1 MNKQLQRLTVLA
13 GAVAL
18 ATGLVACNKSEDQT
32 AGQKLDSAIAKTED
46 AAREAEAKAAAAAS
60 QAKDAAS
67 RMGEQIKEGAA
78 EMRADASAAADR
90 VASSVDDAAITASVS
105 ASLVKDP
112 DLSAIKI
119 NVDTAGGVVTLSG
132 PAPNQAA
139 KDRAETIA
147 KAVSGVKQ
155 VNNKLEVKS

>member
-1 MNKQLQRLTVLA
+1 MNKQLQRLTVLT

-18 ATGLVACNKSEDQT
+18 ATALVACNKAEDQT

-119 NVDTAGGVVTLSG
+119 NVNTAGGVVTLSG
-132 PAPNQAA
+132 PAPSQAA

>member
-1 MNKQLQRLTVLA
+1 MKKHLQHLTVLA
-13 GAVAL
+13 AAVAL
-18 ATGLVACNKSEDQT
+18 TTGLVACNKTEDQT

-46 AAREAEAKAAAAAS
+46 AAREAEAKATAAAS
-60 QAKDAAS
+60 EAKDAAA
-67 RMGEQIKEGAA
+67 RVGEQIKESAA
-78 EMRADASAAADR
+78 EIKADASAAASH

-119 NVDTAGGVVTLSG
+119 NVDTASGVVTLSG

-139 KDRAETIA
+139 KERAESIA
-147 KAVSGVKQ
+147 KGVNGVKQ
-155 VNNKLEVKS
+155 VNNNLEVKG